1 MAGSIKWFEYTTDSG
16 ATFAISMDESNGE
29 AVGNADYTTSS
40 TVTFKLPSN
49 VKKRYARYTSDDGL
63 HQRVVPVGSNT
74 ANVNTLPE
82 SFTAQAVGIADGV
95 LVRLREYVGE
105 RISMIPQ
112 AADTGLNDGDL
123 T

>member
-29 AVGNADYTTSS
+29 AVGNADYTELS

-63 HQRVVPVGSNT
+63 HVRTVPVSSNT
-74 ANVNTLPE
+74 ANVNTLPA
-82 SFTAQAVGIADGV
+82 SFEAQAVGIAAGV
-95 LVRLREYVGE
+95 TVKLREFVGE

>member
-29 AVGNADYTTSS
+29 AVGNADYTESS

-49 VKKRYARYTSDDGL
+49 VKKRYARYGSADG
-63 HQRVVPVGSNT
+63 NT
-74 ANVNTLPE
+74 IRTIPISSPSENVTTLPQTI
-82 SFTAQAVGIADGV
+82 TAQIAGSATGV
-95 LVRLREYVGE
+95 VLALREYVGE
-105 RISMIPQ
+105 RIAMIPQ
-112 AADTGLNDGDL
+112 AADTGLDDGDS